1 VTVGATR
8 QLERDASPG
17 EHRDAGSTLDSR
29 LGIALIAAFVAFA
42 CALVAFIGPADLHR
56 THITWRPVRD
66 GLDRPLAL
74 LGAYPEHL
82 SITLG
87 CSTVRALPG
96 ETAIVK
102 TAIDASSSQGL
113 ALVKRGDTIQ
123 IDIGPQAG
131 LLSVPVPP
139 TSPCRTVARF
149 AALEDP
155 GRLSLRVG
163 PKTAVRMVPR
173 QLLGAAQTESSWP
186 RVVRLHGDPLVRAR
200 PDVAVEVETTPTGSS
215 PSARQVIAQ
224 ILAILALLVAVAY
237 ILRASALNRHR
248 DPPPRQTS
256 AVGQPSLVT
265 VSDLFVLGVAVTALV
280 CTPAFWDDGWV
291 RATIGGFSDL
301 GSFSNF
307 YTQADYAQPV
317 GYWWS
322 WLTRTW
328 SPGELD
334 LVFLR
339 IAPLVL
345 IVISW
350 WFLRRWVLDV
360 VIPSPSR
367 RFARFIAAL
376 VFGLGSATFL
386 MTLRPEPLIA
396 LLVTL
401 VIVAV
406 VRFSQQ
412 PGPRPLLALGA
423 LVALALTTHQTGW
436 VVALSA
442 LAVVPS
448 ALRWSSTRDRIVRAG
463 LLVVVGL
470 VGLALTALL
479 LGLDSDWHLVRSGIA
494 SFRAGAPYQTSFVD
508 LARTRFD
515 LPEDLDL
522 VGLQRFWPVLTVVL
536 AAAYLCVGYGMK
548 DRAARLA
555 GYAAVTGYA
564 GLLLPG
570 SPWPWHFGALVPGAA
585 LLAVLAVTR
594 LLALGRIGLAGLAGL
609 GIATSLALAWAM
621 GSSGSWTA
629 GDLADHVWAD
639 LPHLAVWEWTGL
651 AVMGALLGSVIASRW
666 RRPVSRPRGA
676 VMGAGALIL
685 CAPLVM
691 TWGLLL
697 TDAAESSSWSYTRQ
711 ALKEIAGRDGCGVGD
726 VLPVVTNATPL
737 AETHVDQWALPL
749 ASPEAYDPLTRTA
762 AVKPREDPVWGTYEG
777 TASAGQGATRT
788 GSVSTPWFDVRGQS
802 EAVFWSL
809 GRLSAPDALR
819 AEEVIDRAGGQ
830 QELVRHAIELPLDTQ
845 WWAFHRV
852 HVSRRARALRL
863 VMTDG
868 TPGDGTWLATTAPV
882 APQYASFTDVTT
894 GDAVWRNPTS
904 VLAMPCR
911 PLPSVAGGVVQ
922 PFRWSLGP
930 PDYHAKAIAAES
942 PTIERGCFYARDL
955 RLCAFEFL
963 VTGRP

>member
-8 QLERDASPG
+8 QLERDASPRERRG
-17 EHRDAGSTLDSR
+17 AGSTLDSR
-29 LGIALIAAFVAFA
+29 LGVALIAAFVAFV
-42 CALVAFIGPADLHR
+42 CALVAFIGPADLQR
-56 THITWRPVRD
+56 THFTWRPVRA

-74 LGAYPEHL
+74 LGAYPEHV
-82 SITLG
+82 SIALG

-96 ETAIVK
+96 ETTIVK
-102 TAIDASSSQGL
+102 TAIDPSASQGL

-131 LLSVPVPP
+131 LLSAPVPP
-139 TSPCRTVARF
+139 AGPCRIVARF
-149 AALEDP
+149 AAPEDP

-186 RVVRLHGDPLVRAR
+186 RVVALHGDPLVRDR

-224 ILAILALLVAVAY
+224 ILAILALLVAVTY
-237 ILRASALNRHR
+237 VLRASALNRHR
-248 DPPPRQTS
+248 DPPRQTS
-256 AVGQPSLVT
+256 AVERSSLVT
-265 VSDLFVLGVAVTALV
+265 ASDVFVVGVAVTALV

-328 SPGELD
+328 SPGESD

-339 IAPLVL
+339 IVPLVL

-360 VIPSPSR
+360 VIPNPAL

-448 ALRWSSTRDRIVRAG
+448 ALRWSRARDGIARVG
-463 LLVVVGL
+463 VLVVVGL

-515 LPEDLDL
+515 LLEDLNL

-536 AAAYLCVGYGMK
+536 AAAYLFVGFGVK
-548 DRAARLA
+548 DRTARLA

-585 LLAVLAVTR
+585 LLAVLAITR
-594 LLALGRIGLAGLAGL
+594 LLALDRAGLAGLAGL

-621 GSSGSWTA
+621 GSPGSWTA

-639 LPHLAVWEWTGL
+639 LPHLAVWEWIAL
-651 AVMGALLGSVIASRW
+651 AAMGAVLGGVIASRW
-666 RRPVSRPRGA
+666 RGRVSRPRGA

-711 ALKEIAGRDGCGVGD
+711 ALKEITGRDGCGIGD
-726 VLPVVTNATPL
+726 FLPVVADATPL
-737 AETHVDQWALPL
+737 AEAHVDEWALPL

-762 AVKPREDPVWGTYEG
+762 AVKPREGPVWGTYEG
-777 TASAGQGATRT
+777 TASAVQGATRT

-819 AEEVIDRAGGQ
+819 AEEVIDRAAGR
-830 QELVRHAIELPLDTQ
+830 QELVRHAIEPRLDTQ

-852 HVSRRARALRL
+852 HVSPRARALRL

-868 TPGDGTWLATTAPV
+868 MPGDGAWLATTTPV
-882 APQYASFTDVTT
+882 APQYASFTDVTA

-911 PLPSVAGGVVQ
+911 PLPSVASGVVQ

-930 PDYHAKAIAAES
+930 PDYHAKAIAAEY
-942 PTIERGCFYARDL
+942 PTIERGCFYAQDL
-955 RLCAFEFL
+955 RLCAFEL
-963 VTGRP
+963 LLTG

>member
-1 VTVGATR
+1 VASKREWTVVV
-8 QLERDASPG
+8 
-17 EHRDAGSTLDSR
+17 
-29 LGIALIAAFVAFA
+29 ALIAASVGFA
-42 CALVAFIGPADLHR
+42 CAVVAFVGPADHHR
-56 THITWRPVRD
+56 THVTWQPDRD
-66 GLDRPLAL
+66 GIDRPLAL

-82 SITLG
+82 SIALG

-96 ETAIVK
+96 EATIVK
-102 TAIDASSSQGL
+102 TAIDPSSSQGL

-139 TSPCRTVARF
+139 TSPCRIAARF
-149 AALEDP
+149 AAPEDP

-163 PKTAVRMVPR
+163 TKTAVRMVPR

-186 RVVRLHGDPLVRAR
+186 RVVALHGDPLVRDR
-200 PDVAVEVETTPTGSS
+200 PDVAVDVETTPTGSS
-215 PSARQVIAQ
+215 PSVRQVIAQ
-224 ILAILALLVAVAY
+224 ILALLALLVAVAY
-237 ILRASALNRHR
+237 VVRASALNRHR
-248 DPPPRQTS
+248 DLPRQAS
-256 AVGQPSLVT
+256 AVERSTLVT
-265 VSDLFVLGVAVTALV
+265 ASDVFVVGVAVTALV

-322 WLTRTW
+322 WLTRAW
-328 SPGELD
+328 SPGQHD

-345 IVISW
+345 IVLSW

-360 VIPSPSR
+360 VIPSPAR
-367 RFARFIAAL
+367 RFARSVAAL

-396 LLVTL
+396 FLVTL

-448 ALRWSSTRDRIVRAG
+448 ALRWSSTRDRIVRVG

-470 VGLALTALL
+470 VGLALTVLL

-515 LPEDLDL
+515 LLEDLNL

-536 AAAYLCVGYGMK
+536 AAAYLCVGYGVK

-585 LLAVLAVTR
+585 LLAVLAITR
-594 LLALGRIGLAGLAGL
+594 LLALGRAGLAGLAGL

-639 LPHLAVWEWTGL
+639 LPRLAVWEWTGL

-666 RRPVSRPRGA
+666 RRRVSRPRGA

-762 AVKPREDPVWGTYEG
+762 AVKPREGPVWGTYEG
-777 TASAGQGATRT
+777 TAGAGQVATRA

-809 GRLSAPDALR
+809 GRLGAPDGFH
-819 AEEVIDRAGGQ
+819 AEEVVVGKGRR
-830 QELVRHAIELPLDTQ
+830 QEIVRRDNEPPLDTP
-845 WWAFHRV
+845 WWAFHRIRL
-852 HVSRRARALRL
+852 SPGARALRL
-863 VMTDG
+863 VMTDVG
-868 TPGDGTWLATTAPV
+868 PGDGTWLATTAPV
-882 APQYASFTDVTT
+882 APQYASFTDVTA

-963 VTGRP
+963 VTG

>member
-8 QLERDASPG
+8 QLERDASPAEQRG
-17 EHRDAGSTLDSR
+17 AGSTLDSR
-29 LGIALIAAFVAFA
+29 LGIALIAAFLAFV

-56 THITWRPVRD
+56 TRITWRPVRD

-82 SITLG
+82 SIALG
-87 CSTVRALPG
+87 CSTFRALPG
-96 ETAIVK
+96 EATIVL
-102 TAIDASSSQGL
+102 TAIDPSASQGL
-113 ALVKRGDTIQ
+113 ALTKRADTIQ

-139 TSPCRTVARF
+139 TSPCRIVARF
-149 AALEDP
+149 AAPEDP

-163 PKTAVRMVPR
+163 PNAALRIVPR

-186 RVVRLHGDPLVRAR
+186 RVVALHGDPLVRDR
-200 PDVAVEVETTPTGSS
+200 PDVAVDVETTPTGSS

-224 ILAILALLVAVAY
+224 ILAFLALLVAVAY
-237 ILRASALNRHR
+237 VLRASAVNKDS
-248 DPPPRQTS
+248 DPPRTS
-256 AVGQPSLVT
+256 AVARSPLVT
-265 VSDLFVLGVAVTALV
+265 ASDVFVVGVAVTALI

-322 WLTRTW
+322 WLTRSW
-328 SPGELD
+328 SPGEHD

-345 IVISW
+345 IVMSW

-360 VIPSPSR
+360 VIPSPAR
-367 RFARFIAAL
+367 RFARSVGAL

-448 ALRWSSTRDRIVRAG
+448 ALRWASTRDRIVRAG

-470 VGLALTALL
+470 VGLALTVLL

-508 LARTRFD
+508 LASTRFD
-515 LPEDLDL
+515 LLEDLNL
-522 VGLQRFWPVLTVVL
+522 VGLQRFWPVFAVVL
-536 AAAYLCVGYGMK
+536 AAAYLSVGYGVK

-585 LLAVLAVTR
+585 LLAVLAITR
-594 LLALGRIGLAGLAGL
+594 LLALGRAGLAGLAGL
-609 GIATSLALAWAM
+609 GIAISLALAWAM

-639 LPHLAVWEWTGL
+639 LPQPAVWEWIAL
-651 AVMGALLGSVIASRW
+651 AAMGVVLGGVIASRW
-666 RRPVSRPRGA
+666 RGRVFRPRGA
-676 VMGAGALIL
+676 VLGAGALIL

-711 ALKEIAGRDGCGVGD
+711 ALKEIAGRDGCGVGG
-726 VLPVVTNATPL
+726 VLPVVANATPL

-749 ASPEAYDPLTRTA
+749 ASPEAYDSLTRTA
-762 AVKPREDPVWGTYEG
+762 AVKPREGPVWGTYEG
-777 TASAGQGATRT
+777 TASAEQGAART

-830 QELVRHAIELPLDTQ
+830 QELVRHAIEPPLDTQ
-845 WWAFHRV
+845 WWAFHQV

-863 VMTDG
+863 VMIDG
-868 TPGDGTWLATTAPV
+868 MSGDGTWLATTAPV
-882 APQYASFTDVTT
+882 APQYVPFTDVTA
-894 GDAVWRNPTS
+894 GDAVWRNPTT

-911 PLPSVAGGVVQ
+911 RLPSVAGGVVQ

>member
-8 QLERDASPG
+8 QLERDDSTHDRRGASPRLAFG
-17 EHRDAGSTLDSR
+17 
-29 LGIALIAAFVAFA
+29 LGIALTAAILGVV
-42 CALVAFIGPADLHR
+42 CAALAFIGPADLHR
-56 THITWRPVRD
+56 TKVTWRPVRD

-74 LGAYPEHL
+74 LGAYPERL
-82 SITLG
+82 SIIIG
-87 CSTVRALPG
+87 CSTFRALPG
-96 ETAIVK
+96 ETTIVK
-102 TAIDASSSQGL
+102 TAMDPTSSQGL

-123 IDIGPQAG
+123 MDIGPQAG
-131 LLSVPVPP
+131 LVSVPVPA
-139 TSPCRTVARF
+139 TGLCRIAARF
-149 AALEDP
+149 AAPEDP
-155 GRLSLRVG
+155 GRLSLQVG

-186 RVVRLHGDPLVRAR
+186 RVVSLHGDPLVRDR

-224 ILAILALLVAVAY
+224 ILALLAVLVAVAY
-237 ILRASALNRHR
+237 VLRASALNRHSEPL
-248 DPPPRQTS
+248 PPTS
-256 AVGQPSLVT
+256 AVERSSLVT
-265 VSDLFVLGVAVTALV
+265 ASDLFVVGVAVTALV

-322 WLTRTW
+322 WLARAW
-328 SPGELD
+328 SPGEHD

-345 IVISW
+345 IVLSW

-360 VIPSPSR
+360 ITPSPAR
-367 RFARFIAAL
+367 RFVRSIASL

-396 LLVTL
+396 FLVTL
-401 VIVAV
+401 AIVAMM
-406 VRFSQQ
+406 RFSRQ

-448 ALRWSSTRDRIVRAG
+448 ALRWSRARDRVARAG
-463 LLVVVGL
+463 VLVVIGL
-470 VGLALTALL
+470 VGVALTVLL

-494 SFRAGAPYQTSFVD
+494 SFRAGAPYQTSPVD

-515 LPEDLDL
+515 LLEDLNL
-522 VGLQRFWPVLTVVL
+522 VGLQRFWPALAVVL
-536 AAAYLCVGYGMK
+536 AAAYLFVGFGVK

-585 LLAVLAVTR
+585 LLAILAITR
-594 LLALGRIGLAGLAGL
+594 LLALGRAGLVGLAGL
-609 GIATSLALAWAM
+609 GIATSLALTWAM
-621 GSSGSWTA
+621 GSTGSWTA

-651 AVMGALLGSVIASRW
+651 AVMGALLGSVAASRW
-666 RRPVSRPRGA
+666 RGPASRPRGA
-676 VMGAGALIL
+676 VMGAGALML
-685 CAPLVM
+685 SAPLVM

-711 ALKEIAGRDGCGVGD
+711 ALKEITGRGGCGVGD
-726 VLPVVTNATPL
+726 FLPVVTDATPL
-737 AETHVDQWALPL
+737 GEAQVDQWALPL
-749 ASPEAYDPLTRTA
+749 ASPEAYDSLIRTA
-762 AVKPREDPVWGTYEG
+762 AVKPREGPVWGTYEG
-777 TASAGQGATRT
+777 TAGAGQGATRT

-802 EAVFWSL
+802 EAVFWSI

-819 AEEVIDRAGGQ
+819 AEEVVERAGGR
-830 QELVRHAIELPLDTQ
+830 QELVRHAIEPPLDTQ

-868 TPGDGTWLATTAPV
+868 MPGDGAWLATTAPV
-882 APQYASFTDVTT
+882 APRYVSFTDVTG
-894 GDAVWRNPTS
+894 GDTVWRNPS
-904 VLAMPCR
+904 SMLAMPCR
-911 PLPSVAGGVVQ
+911 PLPSAAGGVIQ
-922 PFRWSLGP
+922 PFRWSLLP
-930 PDYHAKAIAAES
+930 PDYHAEAIAAES
-942 PTIERGCFYARDL
+942 PTIERGCFYAQDV

-963 VTGRP
+963 LTG